1 MKTFKSVLA
10 SAAIAAGTL
19 SLVMATMP
27 ARAGINWNGP
37 ILQGPVLQ
45 GPILQGLTLN
55 GPVLN
60 GPILQGMRLNG
71 VAIGS
76 ASRPGQFMAITLPGG
91 ETFPL
96 H

>member
-27 ARAGINWNGP
+27 ARAGISWNGP

-45 GPILQGLTLN
+45 
-55 GPVLN
+55 